1 MSPRRTDLSI
11 RSVIV
16 CAASLLLQS
25 YVSAIFFRLLLLNAK
40 DFNNPMVV
48 DVRGLPRST
57 HMSVMSLR
65 SAGAG
70 ANAASA
76 KLSLVFNPI
85 FKILPVD
92 ARLPLTM
99 SSLRFW
105 SSFHLL
111 TVGVQLRIDSIT
123 VSSFSSTSLSTSLM
137 TSSVTLSSQLS
148 TSTAK
153 FFGSFAM
160 SLITFSSSSSPPLSS
175 LLESVST
182 PWSTVAMPALASSFS
197 SWASCASFTAW
208 TFFLASVSRG
218 SIVRLSAMRS
228 KDSSNSS

>member
-70 ANAASA
+70 SNAASA

-123 VSSFSSTSLSTSLM
+123 ASSFSSASLSTSLM
-137 TSSVTLSSQLS
+137 TSSLTLSSQLS

-153 FFGSFAM
+153 FFGSFAK
-160 SLITFSSSSSPPLSS
+160 SLITFSSSPPRSSP
-175 LLESVST
+175 LESAST
-182 PWSTVAMPALASSFS
+182 PWSTVPVPSLASSFT

-208 TFFLASVSRG
+208 VFFLASVTRG
-218 SIVRLSAMRS
+218 SIVMLSAMRS